1 MKNHFAIVCRSVIKR
16 KIRLLTVCC
25 IFVCFLCACG
35 QSGSGGSGLPEDGA
49 WSRGRYLQ
57 SNNSHLII
65 FEVSSSPC
73 VMSAADETVLFEG
86 LTDGDMIR
94 VYVCNVLE
102 SWPEQ
107 AAVYAVEKLE
117 DGAVEDIDS
126 GVLEMLREYGW
137 VD

>member
-1 MKNHFAIVCRSVIKR
+1 MVFC
-16 KIRLLTVCC
+16 
-25 IFVCFLCACG
+25 LCACG
-35 QSGSGGSGLPEDGA
+35 QSGSGGSGLPKDGV

-73 VMSAADETVLFEG
+73 VMSAADETVSFEG
-86 LTDGDMIR
+86 LTDGDMIQ
-94 VYVCNVLE
+94 VYVCEIME

-117 DGAVEDIDS
+117 DGTFEDIDAET
-126 GVLEMLREYGW
+126 LEMLREYGW